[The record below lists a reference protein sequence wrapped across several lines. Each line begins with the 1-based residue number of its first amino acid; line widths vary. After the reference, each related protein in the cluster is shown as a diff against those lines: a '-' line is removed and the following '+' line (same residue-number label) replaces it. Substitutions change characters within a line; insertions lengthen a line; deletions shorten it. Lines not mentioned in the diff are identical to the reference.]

1 MFRIISKS
9 TSCGYNGTD
18 NPRKYNSKQN
28 LQKIQNAINVL
39 YKLCYMNFFCER
51 FWLGDIDIK
60 GKKKKRFFL
69 EFFRKIVQP
78 RPQALTEFDDV

>member
-1 MFRIISKS
+1 
-9 TSCGYNGTD
+9 
-18 NPRKYNSKQN
+18 
-28 LQKIQNAINVL
+28 
-39 YKLCYMNFFCER
+39 MNFFCER

-78 RPQALTEFDDV
+78 RPQALTEFDDVQFQKIFTHPRP